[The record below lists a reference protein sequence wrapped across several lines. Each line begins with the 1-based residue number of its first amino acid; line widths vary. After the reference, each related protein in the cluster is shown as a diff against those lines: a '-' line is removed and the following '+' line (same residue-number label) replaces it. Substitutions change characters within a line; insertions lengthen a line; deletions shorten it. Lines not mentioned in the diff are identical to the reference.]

1 MAHLIAPSLLAA
13 DFAHLANDVAMV
25 ERSSA
30 DWHHIDVMDG
40 LFVPNISY
48 GMPVIAAT
56 QRNPLEECVQAKPD
70 QQPGLNRIL
79 FLMMR
84 VAVLDATR

>member
-13 DFAHLANDVAMV
+13 DFAHLGRDVAMV

-40 LFVPNISY
+40 LFVPNYIRSLE
-48 GMPVIAAT
+48 AAHREGRQNHGLQLWT
-56 QRNPLEECVQAKPD
+56 LAMLWEWKRQR
-70 QQPGLNRIL
+70 
-79 FLMMR
+79 
-84 VAVLDATR
+84 